1 MLLRYC
7 LTHPSKDLLAFK
19 MSWRCLQHIFSVTVF
34 RLSKRFEDISQDI
47 LKTSRRLQG
56 VLEEGKVLR
65 WRRLQGISWRHLE
78 GMSWRHLEDILKTT
92 WRRLKDVFEAN
103 KMLTRNILYLTNL
116 NVYLTYLYF
125 TNLYLMNLRWIQNAL
140 IRTQ

>member
-7 LTHPSKDLLAFK
+7 LTHPSKDLLVFK

-78 GMSWRHLEDILKTT
+78 DILKTT

-103 KMLTRNILYLTNL
+103 KMLTRNILYLTIL

-125 TNLYLMNLRWIQNAL
+125 TNLYLMNLRRIQNAL